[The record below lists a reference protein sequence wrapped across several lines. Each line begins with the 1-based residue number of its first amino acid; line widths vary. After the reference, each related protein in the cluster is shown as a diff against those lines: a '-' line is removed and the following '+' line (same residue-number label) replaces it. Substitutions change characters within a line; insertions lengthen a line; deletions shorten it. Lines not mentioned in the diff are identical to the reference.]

1 MFRVKQARILLP
13 HQLFHHGKHV
23 VLAFVDEHSVAMI
36 CPEPLLMS
44 AGGSFGCKRQPDARL
59 LSHRHHCL
67 EEVSDVVPH
76 LVERML
82 AFAFERRQILYA
94 HSRTK

>member
-44 AGGSFGCKRQPDARL
+44 AGGSFGCSA
-59 LSHRHHCL
+59 
-67 EEVSDVVPH
+67 
-76 LVERML
+76 
-82 AFAFERRQILYA
+82 
-94 HSRTK
+94 SRTRDCSATGTTALRK